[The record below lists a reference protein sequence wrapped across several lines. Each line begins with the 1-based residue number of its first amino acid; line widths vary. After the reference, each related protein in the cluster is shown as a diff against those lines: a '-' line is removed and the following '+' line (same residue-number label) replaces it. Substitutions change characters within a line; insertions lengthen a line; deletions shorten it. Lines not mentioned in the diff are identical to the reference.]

1 MNRVVYD
8 SVDAAPT
15 KLNEEDAAAASEETK
30 GSAAAD
36 GEIEEG
42 STAK

>member
-15 KLNEEDAAAASEETK
+15 KLNEEDAAASEETK